1 MPMINPSL
9 LGGTVSKWHK
19 AEGDHVGFGEDI
31 CTVALD
37 EFAVLRRTAR
47 ATLLSGSKQK
57 RLKSGLEKRQ
67 GKVWVEVVLTAS
79 DQSVL
84 EKIIKDEGESIAI
97 GDTLA
102 VVSTSPFYGELTHE
116 RWDDAPA
123 MRVVANMNQELE
135 HN

>member
-1 MPMINPSL
+1 MPSINPSL
-9 LGGTVSKWHK
+9 LGGRVSRWHK
-19 AEGDHVGFGEDI
+19 GEGQPVSFGEDI

-47 ATLLSGSKQK
+47 ATLLSGSKRK
-57 RLKSGLEKRQ
+57 RLKSDLETRQ
-67 GKVWVEVVLTAS
+67 GKVLVEVVITAS
-79 DQSVL
+79 DQSTL
-84 EKIIKDEGESIAI
+84 EKIIKQEGDQIAI

-116 RWDDAPA
+116 RWEDAPP

-135 HN
+135 QD